1 MGRAGASL
9 RAVNVH
15 MAILILPISTDVLLK
30 ELQYS
35 YIIPHGGIQM
45 KRETMAIRGMTCAV
59 CARTS
64 EKAAASVPGVSMASV
79 NFATEALTVEYD
91 EKATGLDAVA
101 RAIADAGYEAILP
114 VTVKHASVPI
124 GGMTCSACA
133 AAVER
138 AVGRV
143 PGVSSASVNFAT
155 EKLSVDW
162 DPGATRL
169 SEIKLAVKDAGYE
182 ALAAESGPAAIDEH
196 AAARER
202 EARSQRIRFVVALS
216 AAIPLLYISMGHM
229 LGLPLLSFLHPMDH
243 PLNFALVQVA
253 LVLPALWAGRKFYTV
268 GTRAL
273 LRRAPNMDSLIAI
286 GTSSAMLYSL
296 WSTIQIAGGEADAA
310 GHLYFETVAVIIAL
324 ILLGKF
330 LEARSKGKAS
340 EAIKKLMGLAPKTA
354 TVVSG
359 GGDIDL
365 PIEEV
370 SVGDI
375 IRVRPGERV
384 PVDGVVVEGHASVD
398 ESMLT
403 GESMPSDKEPGD
415 KVSGATV
422 NGPSMFT
429 FRATAIGADTTLA
442 RIVRLVE
449 EAQGSKAPIAALADK
464 VSGIFVPVVVAIGF
478 ASAGAWLIGGQS
490 FEFAVRV
497 FVAVLT
503 IACPCALGLATPVAI
518 MVGTGRGAQLGILI
532 KGGEAL
538 EKAHRVRAIVLD
550 KTGTVTE
557 GKPSVTRVIAY
568 RGQNLSIGGQSPED
582 LLLSRAASAEKGSEH
597 PLGAAIVRE
606 AQTRGL
612 PLEAPESLSAEPGR
626 GIEAKLQGMTV
637 IVGNARMFAE
647 RGIDTGAA
655 DEDMDRL
662 SADGKTAML
671 VAIDGTLAGLV
682 AVADKVKPSS
692 AAAIAALRKL
702 GIETAMITGDSQ
714 AVAQAIGRDIGV
726 DRVVAE
732 VLPEDKAAA
741 VRKLQATG
749 RLVAMVGDGIND
761 APALA
766 AADVGIAIGSG
777 TDVAAES
784 ADIVLA
790 RSDLADVVSALALS
804 RATMRNIKQNL
815 FWAFGYNVLGIPIA
829 AGVLYLFGGPLLNPI
844 FAAAA
849 MSLSSVSVV
858 TNALR
863 LRRFNPDRA

>member
-1 MGRAGASL
+1 
-9 RAVNVH
+9 
-15 MAILILPISTDVLLK
+15 
-30 ELQYS
+30 
-35 YIIPHGGIQM
+35 M
-45 KRETMAIRGMTCAV
+45 KTETMEIRGMSCAV
-59 CARTS
+59 CARAT
-64 EKAAASVPGVSMASV
+64 EKAAGSVPGVNLASV
-79 NFATEALTVEYD
+79 NFATEALTIEYD
-91 EKATGLDAVA
+91 ETATGLEAVA
-101 RAIADAGYEAILP
+101 AAVKEAGYEAVLP
-114 VTVKHASVPI
+114 VTVKNATVPI
-124 GGMTCSACA
+124 GGMSCSACA
-133 AAVER
+133 TAIER

-143 PGVSSASVNFAT
+143 TGVTAASVNFAT
-155 EKLSVDW
+155 EKLSASW
-162 DPGATRL
+162 DPRVTRL
-169 SEIKLAVKDAGYE
+169 SEIKLAIQAAGYE
-182 ALAAESGPAAIDEH
+182 ALAAEAGPAAVDEH
-196 AAARER
+196 AMAKER
-202 EARSQRIRFVVALS
+202 EARWQKRRFVVALLS
-216 AAIPLLYISMGHM
+216 SLPLLYISMGHM
-229 LGLPLLSFLHPMDH
+229 IGLPLPATLHPMDY
-243 PLNFALVQVA
+243 PLNFALVQVL
-253 LVLPALWAGRKFYTV
+253 LVLPAIWAGRKFYTV
-268 GTRAL
+268 GTKAL

-286 GTSSAMLYSL
+286 GTSSAMIYSL
-296 WSTIQIAGGEADAA
+296 WSTIQIALGDFSGT

-324 ILLGKF
+324 ILLGKY

-340 EAIKKLMGLAPKTA
+340 EAIKKLMGMAPKTA
-354 TVVSG
+354 VVVSG
-359 GGDIDL
+359 GTDLEL

-384 PVDGVVVEGHASVD
+384 PVDGVIVEGRASID
-398 ESMLT
+398 EAMLT

-415 KVSGATV
+415 RVSGATV

-429 FRATAIGADTTLA
+429 FRATAVGADTALA

-464 VSGIFVPVVVAIGF
+464 VSGIFVPVVVAIAF
-478 ASAGAWLIGGQS
+478 LSAGAWLLGGQT

-538 EKAHRVRAIVLD
+538 ENAHRVKAIVLD
-550 KTGTVTE
+550 KTGTITE
-557 GKPSVTRVIAY
+557 GKPTVVEVKAY
-568 RGQNLSIGGQSPED
+568 GTGTGTVRGLSPDEV
-582 LLLSRAASAEKGSEH
+582 LALAASAEKGSEH
-597 PLGAAIVRE
+597 PLGAAIVRAAE
-606 AQTRGL
+606 AGNL
-612 PLEAPESLSAEPGR
+612 SLETINRLSAEPGR
-626 GIEAKLQGMTV
+626 GIEAGIGSRTV
-637 IVGNARMFAE
+637 IVGNARMMAE
-647 RGIDTGAA
+647 RGIDAKAA
-655 DEDMDRL
+655 DGDMARL

-671 VAIDGTLAGLV
+671 VAVDGALAGLV
-682 AVADKVKPSS
+682 AVADVVKPTS
-692 AAAIAALRKL
+692 AAAIAALRRL
-702 GIETAMITGDSQ
+702 GIETAMITGDSR
-714 AVAQAIGRDIGV
+714 AVAEAIGREVGV

-741 VRKLQATG
+741 VRSLQAAG
-749 RLVAMVGDGIND
+749 KLVAMVGDGIND

-790 RSDLADVVSALALS
+790 RSDLADVVAALALS

-815 FWAFGYNVLGIPIA
+815 FWAFGYNILGIPIA
-829 AGVLYLFGGPLLNPI
+829 AGVLFLFGGPLLNPI

-863 LRRFNPDRA
+863 LKGFDPNKIIRKFEHRDTAKMRKQ